1 MQRQSIKSNAAEF
14 ARANKQAT
22 QCLLDQPLLERFRK
36 EVSADVVESDKD
48 VRMQLQENVQC

>member
-48 VRMQLQENVQC
+48 VRMQLQENQC